1 MAQVIVNFRYI
12 ILYILLCFTLTGCSL
27 SNNMD
32 TSSPVVEEE
41 TDTLQRADSVS
52 ESSEELSKDSESPSD
67 ESHEVV
73 VGTLTNRGSGAGN
86 LGGDTESGTLE
97 VHYLDIGQGDA
108 ILIKQGDAAMLI
120 DAGNNSK
127 GTQVWSYLLS
137 QGVERLDYAIGT
149 HPDADHV
156 GGLDVV
162 LYKLDCDMVFLPDCE
177 KDTKTYEELM
187 QTIDTRGQ
195 QAVVPGLGQMY
206 SLGAAEFQILTDT
219 KKDYGDNTND
229 FSIAI
234 RLTFGNNAF
243 LFTGDAETEAEQD
256 MLESGL
262 PLKADVYKAAHHG
275 ADTANTEDFLAAVAP
290 GYCVISCGQDNTY
303 GHPRAGFLNNLRSM
317 GVNVFRTDE
326 QGTIVAVSDGETIT
340 FNASPSTSW
349 KAGEPQGSGDS
360 TKKVSEQDNNGSDR
374 GTSGNH
380 YILNTN
386 SKKFH
391 LPNCKSVDQIADKN
405 KRESDKSREELIQ
418 DGYEPCKNCNP

>member
-1 MAQVIVNFRYI
+1 MRKCFYYI
-12 ILYILLCFTLTGCSL
+12 ILYILLCFTLTGCSF
-27 SNNMD
+27 SDDMD
-32 TSSPVVEEE
+32 TTLPVAEEE
-41 TDTLQRADSVS
+41 TDTLQRVDSVS
-52 ESSEELSKDSESPSD
+52 ENSEESLEASEGLPD

-73 VGTLTNRGSGAGN
+73 VGTLTNRGGGAGN
-86 LGGDTESGTLE
+86 LGGYTEGGTLE

-137 QGVERLDYAIGT
+137 QKVEKLDYVIGT

-162 LYKLDCDMVFLPDCE
+162 LYKLDCDTVFLPNCE
-177 KDTKTYEELM
+177 KDTKTYEELV
-187 QTIDTRGQ
+187 QTIDARGQ
-195 QAVVPGLGQMY
+195 RAVVPELGQMY

-262 PLKADVYKAAHHG
+262 LLKADVYKAAHHG
-275 ADTANTEDFLAAVAP
+275 ADTANTEAFLAAVAP
-290 GYCVISCGQDNTY
+290 EYCVISCGQDNTY
-303 GHPRAGFLNNLRSM
+303 GHPRAGFLNTLRSM

-326 QGTIVAVSDGETIT
+326 QGTIVAVSDGENIT

-349 KAGEPQGSGDS
+349 KPGEPQGSGANS
-360 TKKVSEQDNNGSDR
+360 KEVPEENNSGTVS
-374 GTSGNH
+374 GTSNNH

-391 LPNCKSVDQIADKN
+391 LPDCKSADQIADKN
-405 KRESDKSREELIQ
+405 KRESNKSKEELIQ
-418 DGYEPCKNCNP
+418 DGYEPCKSCNP

>member
-1 MAQVIVNFRYI
+1 MKKSFYYI
-12 ILYILLCFTLTGCSL
+12 ILYILLCFTLTGCSF
-27 SNNMD
+27 SDDMD
-32 TSSPVVEEE
+32 TTLPVAEEE

-52 ESSEELSKDSESPSD
+52 ENSEESSEDSEGAPD

-73 VGTLTNRGSGAGN
+73 VGTLTNRGGGVGN
-86 LGGDTESGTLE
+86 LGGDTEGGTLE

-108 ILIKQGDAAMLI
+108 ILIKQGDAVMLI

-137 QGVERLDYAIGT
+137 QNVEKLDYAIGT

-162 LYKLDCDMVFLPDCE
+162 LYKLDCDMVFLPECE
-177 KDTKTYEELM
+177 KDTKTYEELI

-195 QAVVPGLGQMY
+195 QAVVPELGQTY

-219 KKDYGDNTND
+219 KKDYGDNTNN

-234 RLTFGNNAF
+234 RVTFGNNAF

-262 PLKADVYKAAHHG
+262 SLRADVYKAAHHG
-275 ADTANTEDFLAAVAP
+275 ADTANTEAFLAEVAP
-290 GYCVISCGQDNTY
+290 KYCVISCGQDNTY

-326 QGTIVAVSDGETIT
+326 QGTIVAVSDGENIT

-349 KAGEPQGSGDS
+349 KAGEPQGSGAAAKEVQEGNNS
-360 TKKVSEQDNNGSDR
+360 GTVS
-374 GTSGNH
+374 GTPNSH
-380 YILNTN
+380 YILNIN

-391 LPNCKSVDQIADKN
+391 LPDCKSAGQIADKN

>member
-1 MAQVIVNFRYI
+1 MKRYFHYI
-12 ILYILLCFTLTGCSL
+12 ILYILLCFTLTGCSF
-27 SNNMD
+27 SDDMD
-32 TSSPVVEEE
+32 TTLPVAEEE
-41 TDTLQRADSVS
+41 TDTLQRVDSAS
-52 ESSEELSKDSESPSD
+52 ENSEEASEDFENPPD

-73 VGTLTNRGSGAGN
+73 VGTLTNRGSGAGR
-86 LGGDTESGTLE
+86 LDGDTKGGTLE

-108 ILIKQGDAAMLI
+108 VLIKQGDAAMLI

-137 QGVERLDYAIGT
+137 QKVEKLDYAIGT
-149 HPDADHV
+149 HPDADHI

-162 LYKLDCDMVFLPDCE
+162 LYKLDCDTVFLPDCE
-177 KDTKTYEELM
+177 KDTKTYEELI

-195 QAVVPGLGQMY
+195 QIVVPESGQTY
-206 SLGAAEFQILTDT
+206 SLGEAQFQILTDT
-219 KKDYGDNTND
+219 KKDYGDNTNN

-234 RLTFGNNAF
+234 RMTFGEHAF

-256 MLESGL
+256 MMKSGL

-275 ADTANTEDFLAAVAP
+275 ADTANTEAFLAAVAP
-290 GYCVISCGQDNTY
+290 EYCVISCGQDNTY

-326 QGTIVAVSDGETIT
+326 QGTIVAVSDGENIT
-340 FNASPSTSW
+340 FNASPSASW
-349 KAGEPQGSGDS
+349 KPGEPQGSGD
-360 TKKVSEQDNNGSDR
+360 TAKEVSEQDNNPDGEA
-374 GTSGNH
+374 SGNH

-391 LPNCKSVDQIADKN
+391 LPDCKSVNQIADKN
-405 KRESDKSREELIQ
+405 KRESDKSRDELIQ
-418 DGYEPCKNCNP
+418 GGYEPCKNCNP

>member
-1 MAQVIVNFRYI
+1 MKRYIYSI
-12 ILYILLCFTLTGCSL
+12 ILYILLCFTLTGCSF
-27 SNNMD
+27 SDNMD
-32 TSSPVVEEE
+32 TTLPVAEEE
-41 TDTLQRADSVS
+41 SDTLQRADSLS
-52 ESSEELSKDSESPSD
+52 ENSEESLEDSENPPD
-67 ESHEVV
+67 ESHGVV
-73 VGTLTNRGSGAGN
+73 VRTLTNRGSGAGS
-86 LGGDTESGTLE
+86 LGGNTEGSTLE

-137 QGVERLDYAIGT
+137 QKVEKLDYAIGT

-162 LYKLDCDMVFLPDCE
+162 LYKIDCDTVFLPDCE
-177 KDTKTYEELM
+177 KDTKTYEELI
-187 QTIDTRGQ
+187 QTIDARGQ
-195 QAVVPGLGQMY
+195 QAVVPELGQTY
-206 SLGAAEFQILTDT
+206 SLGAAKFQILTDT
-219 KKDYGDNTND
+219 KKDYGDNTNN

-234 RLTFGNNAF
+234 RLTFGNHAF

-275 ADTANTEDFLAAVAP
+275 ADTANTEAFLATVNP
-290 GYCVISCGQDNTY
+290 EYCVISCGQDNTY

-317 GVNVFRTDE
+317 GVKVFRTDE
-326 QGTIVAVSDGETIT
+326 QGTIVAVSDGENLT

-349 KAGEPQGSGDS
+349 KAGEPQGSGANS
-360 TKKVSEQDNNGSDR
+360 QEVQGENNRGTVS

-391 LPNCKSVDQIADKN
+391 LPDCKSVGQIADKN